1 LKDCQEKLL
10 HRQLL
15 GHKPHRH
22 SVHYRKVLLRVQ
34 QERVKALEAQL
45 NQIPAFGE
53 IKEQANLCQHLLK
66 LHPVSQNPAFGEIKE
81 QANLC
86 QHLLKLHLAKEQ
98 LHKDNPSIQWD
109 QQAQGNQ
116 H

>member
-45 NQIPAFGE
+45 
-53 IKEQANLCQHLLK
+53 
-66 LHPVSQNPAFGEIKE
+66 SQNPAFGEIKE

-98 LHKDNPSIQWD
+98 LHKDNPSIQWE